1 MESTDG
7 KTEARVSIGLMA
19 LVALLAALAY
29 VGGAVLARRWTPSL
43 AIPEKVPTSE
53 ARDVVWIVPGES
65 AEGTLHAQIA
75 DEWQFRARAG
85 QSMTVEMW
93 FHPGSGSN
101 VEAELAVHLI
111 APDGAILTEKQGSM
125 FLPPYVF
132 EPSLPDTGMY
142 RIQVVPVSGSP
153 GRYSLG
159 LTLCEASAKTRPGLT
174 LPPSTAGPSDGPPT
188 AAAEQFQ
195 WPTTRRVISGWTY
208 HDPDNL
214 GHIGLDI
221 AAEQW
226 DPIVAVADGEV
237 VFAEW
242 GGGYGNLVI
251 LDHRNGWRSYY
262 AHLTEIAVAVGQEV
276 RQGETLGGA
285 GTTGHSTGT
294 HLHFELR
301 YRDRPVDPHIY
312 LP

>member
-1 MESTDG
+1 MKPTKG
-7 KTEARVSIGLMA
+7 KAQARAPLGWVA
-19 LVALLAALAY
+19 LVAVLAALAY
-29 VGGAVLARRWTPSL
+29 ASGAVLARRWTPSL
-43 AIPEKVPTSE
+43 ALPEGTAAPQAKE
-53 ARDVVWIVPGES
+53 AAWIVPGQTADGTIG
-65 AEGTLHAQIA
+65 AEAA
-75 DEWQFRARAG
+75 DEWQFQAQAG
-85 QSMTVEMW
+85 QSTTVEMW

-101 VEAELAVHLI
+101 VEAELAIRLI
-111 APDGAILTEKQGSM
+111 TPDGTILTEKQGSI

-132 EPSLPDTGMY
+132 EPSLPVTGIY
-142 RIQVVPVSGSP
+142 RIRVFSVSGSP

-159 LTLCEASAKTRPGLT
+159 LTLSEPPAQARPGVT
-174 LPPSTAGPSDGPPT
+174 PTHPT
-188 AAAEQFQ
+188 AAPPDNLPAEAAKQFQ
-195 WPTTRRVISGWTY
+195 WPTSRRTISGWTF
-208 HDPDNL
+208 HDPGNP

-221 AAEQW
+221 AAKQW
-226 DPIVAVADGEV
+226 DPIVAVAGGEV

-262 AHLTEIAVAVGQEV
+262 AHLTEISVDVGQRV

-285 GTTGHSTGT
+285 GTTGYSTGT

-301 YRDRPVDPHIY
+301 YQGRPVDPHIY